1 MSLKELLLLITLPL
15 LLLAPVKD
23 SRFSRFV
30 SSVKESL
37 TPSFVVVEKEPA
49 QKAPSEVISSE
60 AVSGAASTEVVSEIV
75 TAVAPVVTET
85 VATAPVATTEEII
98 DTAGED
104 IGVVYVGN
112 SLEFMYDQARDGYV
126 LIGGTQYSGELYIP
140 DYVDG
145 KPVIEI
151 GSYAFCDNDALTG
164 GLYLPSTI
172 KKIGEYAFSGCS
184 GLDGT
189 LVLPTELEEL
199 GAHAFEGVTLSGDI
213 FLPSTLKSVGS
224 CAFRNAGFD
233 GSLYLNDGLKS
244 IGDYAFAGA
253 SKLSGD
259 VFIPASV
266 TSIGSGVF
274 NNCTNLEGIYR
285 ISAQG
290 YLEEYGDL

>member
-49 QKAPSEVISSE
+49 QKASSEVISSDV
-60 AVSGAASTEVVSEIV
+60 VSGAAPTEVVSETV
-75 TAVAPVVTET
+75 TAVAPVVTES

-104 IGVVYVGN
+104 IGVVYVGS

-151 GSYAFCDNDALTG
+151 GSYAFCDNDAVTG

-189 LVLPTELEEL
+189 LVLPSELEEL

-244 IGDYAFAGA
+244 IGDYAFAEA
-253 SKLSGD
+253 SKLTGD

-274 NNCTNLEGIYR
+274 NNCTNLEGIYK